1 MLVMV
6 TTAWSSRSEIAT
18 GPSQFGQAPPMP
30 TRRAKVPQL
39 SQLAEVPVAAVGA
52 FVDGDLPAGPGG
64 REITVGSSCW
74 CRRRNA
80 VFRHAVLQYNWRP
93 TGV

>member
-1 MLVMV
+1 MVML
-6 TTAWSSRSEIAT
+6 TTAWSSRSEMGDRFVTIWA
-18 GPSQFGQAPPMP
+18 GAADADPSGEGA
-30 TRRAKVPQL
+30 AA
-39 SQLAEVPVAAVGA
+39 LAALLAQVSVAAVA